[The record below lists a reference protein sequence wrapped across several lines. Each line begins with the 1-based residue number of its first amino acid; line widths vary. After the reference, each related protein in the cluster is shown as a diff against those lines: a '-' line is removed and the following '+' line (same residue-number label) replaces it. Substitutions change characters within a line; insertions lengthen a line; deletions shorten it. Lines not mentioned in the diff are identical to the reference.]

1 MGRNLD
7 DAVAVA
13 RGLLEAL
20 RDVVAGYD
28 WRARLARGDARAH
41 IAAVMGTVEYLRR
54 PDGEGPR
61 KAGGVA
67 VGAGDDDGETRAAR
81 FRRLAG
87 ALARA
92 WAICGRADALADV
105 RREAQFYEEVR
116 VWMGKF
122 DAEDRQARGEPIPEE
137 VQRLLNELV
146 AGAVVSGEVLDIYG
160 AAGIPR
166 PALSDLDTEFAA
178 KAQEAEH
185 PHLAIEALRALVL
198 AETRSVTRHNIVRQ
212 RAFSERLLELMTRYT
227 NAQLTS
233 AEVIAAL
240 IEVAHEVAAEG
251 NRGARFAPPLSED
264 ELAFYDAVASNA
276 AAVEIQGEGVLADIA
291 RALVGIMRRDVRTD
305 WTVREDVKAKLRAS
319 VKRLL
324 VAYDYPPDQQPEAIR
339 LVMEQME
346 SMALRLVA

>member
-1 MGRNLD
+1 
-7 DAVAVA
+7 
-13 RGLLEAL
+13 
-20 RDVVAGYD
+20 
-28 WRARLARGDARAH
+28 
-41 IAAVMGTVEYLRR
+41 
-54 PDGEGPR
+54 
-61 KAGGVA
+61 
-67 VGAGDDDGETRAAR
+67 
-81 FRRLAG
+81 
-87 ALARA
+87 
-92 WAICGRADALADV
+92 
-105 RREAQFYEEVR
+105 
-116 VWMGKF
+116 MGKF

-146 AGAVVSGEVLDIYG
+146 AGAVVSSEVLDIYG

-251 NRGARFAPPLSED
+251 NRGARFTPPLSED

-276 AAVEIQGEGVLADIA
+276 SAVEVQGEGVLADIA

-305 WTVREDVKAKLRAS
+305 WVTGQVFGPLRA
-319 VKRLL
+319 
-324 VAYDYPPDQQPEAIR
+324 
-339 LVMEQME
+339 
-346 SMALRLVA
+346 